1 MENESLAI
9 EIIRVLRLNGYL
21 AFLVGGCVRDR
32 LLGQKPKDFDVST
45 DARPEQISKLFPRSR
60 LVGEQFG
67 VVLVDAGESG
77 VHVEV
82 ATFRSEGTYS
92 DGRHP
97 DTVRFENDPAADVM
111 RRDFTIN
118 GLMEDPLDG
127 RILDF
132 VGGRADLERGLVRA
146 IGDPAT
152 RFRED
157 HLRLMR
163 AARLA
168 ARLGFEIEAGT
179 LGAMQASAGDIQRT
193 AAERVRDELI
203 RILTEGSPRRG
214 LDLLDEVLLLEQVLP
229 ELKACQGVEQ
239 PPEFHPEGDVYTHT
253 MLMLDLLDRPT
264 ATLAMGVMLHDIG
277 KPSTFRLA
285 ERIRFDGHV
294 EAGVEIARNIL
305 RRLRFSNEQSEQILS
320 LVENHM
326 RFSHVHLMKAS
337 TLKRFLRL
345 DGFREHLELHRVD
358 CLASHGSLDNYR
370 FAKEQLETLNEE
382 QLKPPRLITGQDLI
396 EHGFAPGASFGVVLH
411 EVETAQLDGA
421 ITTREQAL
429 DFAIRRLRQL
439 GARPADAAIR
449 EHDLEPRMNVDER
462 G

>member
-1 MENESLAI
+1 MDNESLAI
-9 EIIRVLRLNGYL
+9 EIIRVLRSNGFQ

-32 LLGQKPKDFDVST
+32 LLGQVPKDFDVST
-45 DARPEQISKLFPRSR
+45 DARPEQISILFPRSR

-82 ATFRSEGTYS
+82 ATFRSESAYS

-97 DTVRFENDPAADVM
+97 DSVRFETDPAADVM

-118 GLMEDPLDG
+118 GLMECPLSG
-127 RILDF
+127 HILDY
-132 VGGRADLERGLVRA
+132 VGGRADLASGLVRA
-146 IGDPAT
+146 IGDAAT
-152 RFRED
+152 RFQED

-179 LGAMQASAGDIQRT
+179 LAAMQASAGDIQRT

-203 RILTEGSPRRG
+203 RILTEGAPRRG
-214 LDLLDEVLLLEQVLP
+214 LELMDKALLLEHVLP

-253 MLMLDLLDRPT
+253 LLMLDLLEQPS

-277 KPSTFRLA
+277 KPSTFRRA

-320 LVENHM
+320 LIENHM
-326 RFSHVHLMKAS
+326 RFSHVHLMKPS

-345 DGFREHLELHRVD
+345 DGFQEHLELHRVD
-358 CLASHGSLDNYR
+358 CLSSHRNLDNYR
-370 FAKEQLETLNEE
+370 FAKEQLEALSDE
-382 QLKPPRLITGQDLI
+382 QLKPPRLITGSDLI
-396 EHGFAPGASFGVVLH
+396 EQGFAPGASFGVVLH
-411 EVETAQLDGA
+411 ELETAQLDGA
-421 ITTREQAL
+421 IATREQAI
-429 DFAIRRLRQL
+429 DFAIRRLKQL
-439 GARPADAAIR
+439 GST
-449 EHDLEPRMNVDER
+449 LEGRDFGPRMNADER

>member
-9 EIIRVLRLNGYL
+9 EIIRILRLNGYL

-32 LLGQKPKDFDVST
+32 LLGRKPKDFDVST
-45 DARPEQISKLFPRSR
+45 DARPDRILELFPHSR

-67 VVLVDAGESG
+67 VVLVDGGESG

-82 ATFRSEGTYS
+82 ATFRSESTYS

-97 DTVRFENDPAADVM
+97 DSVRFEKDPAADVM

-118 GLMEDPLDG
+118 GLMEDPLDMGDG
-127 RILDF
+127 RILDY
-132 VGGRADLERGLVRA
+132 VGGRADLEQRLVRA

-152 RFRED
+152 RFQED

-163 AARLA
+163 APRLA
-168 ARLGFEIEAGT
+168 ARLGFRIEAGT
-179 LGAMQASAGDIQRT
+179 LAAMQASAGDIQRT

-203 RILTEGSPRRG
+203 RILTEGAPRRG
-214 LDLLDEVLLLEQVLP
+214 LELMDEALLLEQVLP

-253 MLMLDLLDRPT
+253 LLMLDILDRPT

-277 KPSTFRLA
+277 KPSTFRRA

-294 EAGVEIARNIL
+294 EAGVEIARHIL
-305 RRLRFSNEQSEQILS
+305 RRLRFSNEQCEQILS

-326 RFSHVHLMKAS
+326 RFSHVHLMKPS
-337 TLKRFLRL
+337 TLKRFLRM

-358 CLASHGSLDNYR
+358 CLSSHGSLDNYR
-370 FAKEQLETLNEE
+370 FAKQQSEALSDQ
-382 QLKPPRLITGQDLI
+382 QLKPPRLITGRDLI
-396 EHGFAPGASFGVVLH
+396 EHGFAPGAGFGTVLH
-411 EVETAQLDGA
+411 EVETAQLDGI

-429 DFAIRRLRQL
+429 ELAIRRLREL
-439 GARPADAAIR
+439 SSAAKR
-449 EHDLEPRMNVDER
+449 HGSGPRMNADER

>member
-82 ATFRSEGTYS
+82 ATFRSESAYS

-97 DTVRFENDPAADVM
+97 DSVRFESDPAADVM

-118 GLMEDPLDG
+118 GLMEDPMSG
-127 RILDF
+127 RILDY
-132 VGGRADLERGLVRA
+132 VGGRADLEHRLVRA

-152 RFRED
+152 RFQED
-157 HLRLMR
+157 HLRLLR

-168 ARLGFEIEAGT
+168 ARLGFEIEPGT
-179 LGAMQASAGDIQRT
+179 LAAMQASAGDIQRT
-193 AAERVRDELI
+193 ASERVRDELI
-203 RILTEGSPRRG
+203 RILTEGAPTRG
-214 LDLLDEVLLLEQVLP
+214 LELLDKALLLEQVLP

-253 MLMLDLLDRPT
+253 LLMLDLLERPT

-277 KPSTFRLA
+277 KPSTFRRA

-320 LVENHM
+320 LIQNHM
-326 RFSHVHLMKAS
+326 RFSHVHLMKPS

-358 CLASHGSLDNYR
+358 CLSSHGSLDNYR
-370 FAKEQLETLNEE
+370 FAKEQLGTLNEE
-382 QLKPPRLITGQDLI
+382 QLKPPRLITGRDLI
-396 EHGFAPGASFGVVLH
+396 EQGFAPGAGFGAVLH
-411 EVETAQLDGA
+411 ELETAQLDGA
-421 ITTREQAL
+421 IATREQAL
-429 DFAIRRLRQL
+429 EFAIRRMREL
-439 GARPADAAIR
+439 GSTAQ
-449 EHDLEPRMNVDER
+449 EHDFEPRMKADER

>member
-32 LLGQKPKDFDVST
+32 LLGRRPKDFDVST

-82 ATFRSEGTYS
+82 ATFRSEGAYS

-97 DTVRFENDPAADVM
+97 DSVRFENDPAADVM

-118 GLMEDPLDG
+118 GLMEDPLDMRDG
-127 RILDF
+127 RILDY

-168 ARLGFEIEAGT
+168 ARLGFDIEAGT
-179 LGAMQASAGDIQRT
+179 LAAMQASAGDIQRT

-214 LDLLDEVLLLEQVLP
+214 LDLLDQARLLEQVLP

-253 MLMLDLLDRPT
+253 MLMLDLLERPT

-326 RFSHVHLMKAS
+326 RFSHVHLMKSS

-345 DGFREHLELHRVD
+345 DGFQEHLELHRVD
-358 CLASHGSLDNYR
+358 CLSSHGSLVNYR
-370 FAKEQLETLNEE
+370 FAKEELEALSDE
-382 QLKPPRLITGQDLI
+382 QLKPPRLITGRDLI
-396 EHGFAPGASFGVVLH
+396 EQGFAPGASFGVVLH

-421 ITTREQAL
+421 IATREQAL
-429 DFAIRRLRQL
+429 DFAIRRLEEL
-439 GARPADAAIR
+439 SA
-449 EHDLEPRMNVDER
+449 
-462 G
+462 